1 MVALRRAETLRFC
14 LNKLFSVLA
23 TVGSELLFSGVTY
36 QLTSEGYRLTVLRY
50 RLTGYP
56 RLTDL
61 PVKVTDLPSPYQLT
75 GCLVTYQL
83 TR

>member
-36 QLTSEGYRLTVLRY
+36 QLTSEGYRFTILRY

-56 RLTDL
+56 RLSDL